1 LPITL
6 LIAATQSVTGHRTM
20 ESAVYMEG
28 EFIDAAT
35 NQPVIKVVRKASGE
49 NLNNEKAQLK
59 VTDVKNAIDTIA
71 NDIRQYNT
79 L

>member
-1 LPITL
+1 
-6 LIAATQSVTGHRTM
+6 
-20 ESAVYMEG
+20 MEG